1 MEENLNPGTMPTGG
15 QETGSEVQQ
24 PERSYTKSQ
33 INEMMHKRIEKSHK
47 AFFNRYGVKDL
58 AELDELFGQAGSYG
72 PLKQQFDELTKS
84 NGELQTAHDELNNQ
98 IKDLRKRYAYKVGN
112 VNPEK
117 TSDIETYFKG
127 KNLEIDENTLAEELK
142 THPEWVTKVSSI
154 QPLGAEA
161 VPTPTLDERELA
173 RKYFNVNLKRS

>member
-1 MEENLNPGTMPTGG
+1 MEENAGIMPTAG
-15 QETGSEVQQ
+15 QTTTSVDQSS
-24 PERSYTKSQ
+24 PEKTFTKSQ
-33 INEMMHKRIEKSHK
+33 VNDLMQRRIQRSHQ

-58 AELDELFGQAGSYG
+58 NEMDNLFGQASSYG
-72 PLKQQFDELTKS
+72 PLKQEFDNLTNS
-84 NGELQTAHDELNNQ
+84 HNELNNQ
-98 IKDLRKRYAYKVGN
+98 FKDLVKRYAYKVGN

-127 KNLEIDENTLAEELK
+127 KNLEINENTLAEELK

-161 VPTPTLDERELA
+161 QPTPTMDERELA
-173 RKYFNVNLKRS
+173 SRYFGVNLKRS